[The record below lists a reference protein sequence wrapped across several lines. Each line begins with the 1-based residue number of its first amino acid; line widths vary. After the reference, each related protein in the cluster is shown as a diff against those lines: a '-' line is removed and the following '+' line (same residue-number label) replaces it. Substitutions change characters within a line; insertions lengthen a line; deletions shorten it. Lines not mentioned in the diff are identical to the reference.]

1 VKYVISLIL
10 GWVFGVAFFVTGF
23 YINPFVGQATLS
35 PLAVS
40 DAEMSSLSYSVVVAD
55 SILFT
60 NDGESI
66 SRPHP
71 NKVAELWE
79 PTIKD
84 SQVLVTSFTDS
95 RGMPAGIG
103 IKISSLSEESRLFN
117 SEILVDSIWHLYIP
131 GRGTL
136 AIDQTESYWAYLRDI
151 VVPAW
156 RSSSDSW
163 RGSWS
168 RNMSVGPGA
177 LGTARV
183 TGLGGEFDGLQ
194 SEAVESLNAR
204 AYSVLQ
210 GPVSMS
216 GMLSIA
222 ISNESALLEEDM
234 SAE

>member
-1 VKYVISLIL
+1 MKYVLSLVV
-10 GWVFGVAFFVTGF
+10 GMVFGVALVAAGF
-23 YINPFVGQATLS
+23 YYNPFVGGATLS

-40 DAEMSSLSYSVVVAD
+40 ESKMSVLSYSAVTSN

-66 SRPHP
+66 SQPYP

-79 PTIKD
+79 PAIKET
-84 SQVLVTSFTDS
+84 QLLVTSLMDI

-103 IKISSLSEESRLFN
+103 IKMSSPSDRTRLVK
-117 SEILVDSIWHLYIP
+117 SEILVNSVWHLYLP

-136 AIDQTESYWAYLRDI
+136 AIDQTESYWSYLRDI
-151 VVPAW
+151 VIPAW

-168 RNMSVGPGA
+168 RNMTVGPGS

-183 TGLGGEFDGLQ
+183 TGLGGAFDGLQ

-216 GMLSIA
+216 GMLTIA
-222 ISNESALLEEDM
+222 IPDKSALLEPVTVE
-234 SAE
+234 

>member
-1 VKYVISLIL
+1 MKYIISLIVGL
-10 GWVFGVAFFVTGF
+10 LCGVAAFATAF
-23 YINPFVGQATLS
+23 YLNPFVGQAKLS

-40 DAEMSSLSYSVVVAD
+40 DTQKSSLSYSAVIGD

-66 SRPHP
+66 GRPHP

-79 PTIKD
+79 PTIND
-84 SQVLVTSFTDS
+84 TQLRVVSLLDS
-95 RGMPAGIG
+95 RGVPAGVG
-103 IKISSLSEESRLFN
+103 IKMSSPSERTSLYKG
-117 SEILVDSIWHLYIP
+117 EILVNSIWHLYMP

-136 AIDQTESYWAYLRDI
+136 AIDQTESFWSYLRDI

-156 RSSSDSW
+156 TSSSDAW

-168 RNMSVGPGA
+168 RNTTAGPGA

-194 SEAVESLNAR
+194 SEAVESINAR
-204 AYSVLQ
+204 SYSVLQ
-210 GPVSMS
+210 GPVSMA
-216 GMLSIA
+216 GMLDIA
-222 ISNESALLEEDM
+222 ISDESALIEARTSE
-234 SAE
+234 

>member
-1 VKYVISLIL
+1 MKYLVSLLI
-10 GWVFGVAFFVTGF
+10 GFVCGIVLFIVGF
-23 YINPFVGQATLS
+23 YYNPLYGASTLS

-40 DAEMSSLSYSVVVAD
+40 DSKVDSYSYSAVTSD

-66 SRPHP
+66 SKPRPS
-71 NKVAELWE
+71 KVAELWE
-79 PTIKD
+79 PAINQT
-84 SQVLVTSFTDS
+84 QLLVTSLTDS

-103 IKISSLSEESRLFN
+103 IKMSSPSESSRLISGNVLVN
-117 SEILVDSIWHLYIP
+117 SVWHLYMP

-136 AIDQTESYWAYLRDI
+136 AIDQTENYWAYLRDI

-183 TGLGGEFDGLQ
+183 LGLGGEFDGLQ

-210 GPVSMS
+210 GPVSMT
-216 GMLSIA
+216 GTLNIA
-222 ISNESALLEEDM
+222 IASHSASLDDIFV
-234 SAE
+234 AE

>member
-1 VKYVISLIL
+1 VKYVISLFVGLI
-10 GWVFGVAFFVTGF
+10 FGVVMFSLAF
-23 YINPFVGQATLS
+23 YYNPFVGRTALS

-40 DAEMSSLSYSVVVAD
+40 ESELSILSYSAVISD
-55 SILFT
+55 SVLLT
-60 NDGESI
+60 NDGKSI
-66 SRPHP
+66 GHPHP
-71 NKVAELWE
+71 SKVAKLWE
-79 PTIKD
+79 PAIED
-84 SQVLVTSFTDS
+84 SQLLVTSLTDS

-103 IKISSLSEESRLFN
+103 IKMSTWSEKSRLFKSEVLVN
-117 SEILVDSIWHLYIP
+117 SVWHLYLP

-136 AIDQTESYWAYLRDI
+136 AINQTESYWPYLRDI
-151 VVPAW
+151 VIPAW

-168 RNMSVGPGA
+168 RDMTAGPGD

-204 AYSVLQ
+204 AYSILQ

-216 GMLSIA
+216 GMLTIA
-222 ISNESALLEEDM
+222 ISDESTLLVPDT
-234 SAE
+234 AE